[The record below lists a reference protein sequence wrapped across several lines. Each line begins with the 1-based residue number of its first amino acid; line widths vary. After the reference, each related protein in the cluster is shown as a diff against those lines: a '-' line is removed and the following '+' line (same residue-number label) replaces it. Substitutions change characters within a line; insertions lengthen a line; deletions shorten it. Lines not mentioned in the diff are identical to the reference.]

1 MKRKI
6 EIIKRPIAV
15 PSPVVA
21 RANARTTVDASLNL
35 QRRVTLDEKKR
46 DLKKINFSKTEP
58 IVTFSISSP
67 QDNTE
72 FSNNNVNPYDA
83 LANVTVD
90 KPEIIALTDFLP
102 CYDKLGDGNTLNS
115 IGTFFQAKQ
124 DANLISCVDSLKNIF
139 ETIKLQKQA
148 EETTQITIK
157 KTIETAR
164 QDLYTFCDTI
174 ESGLNSLMAGV
185 TDTKR
190 ALNFKTDFSYTVTN
204 LSVPEDL
211 KNLATVDELTNTPR
225 EHWSNWTSTK
235 TWLQMCLEFRE
246 ALQMGV
252 SSNDGLFVIESSD
265 ASPPTNVSSAY
276 LLHEPQNRKN
286 KLTFN
291 KKQLSLFT
299 FYSNTNNV
307 LDLTSQEIL
316 DTLQSQLILSF
327 TTEQHS
333 ILNVPMQDLIGEDVT
348 QKSKSI
354 ARLSY
359 LIAKE
364 LKYSS
369 ELRKLL
375 YNESQLL
382 TDLNY
387 PTNNLNKEDNVIF
400 WNYLIGKVGRD
411 ITDIPKNPYSFN
423 SLTAIA
429 QRREFLSNNT
439 NNEIEV
445 LSFENSYVNDDV
457 QAADNVSRNAILT
470 PGSIYY
476 IDELFETKNLFQTS
490 NINSF
495 RDSVRIAANS
505 VKDICSAQDA
515 NNTQFLFDKLITP
528 RSKGDLVYTKPASSN
543 DSPITFSGVATAQ
556 QELDSTQNSD
566 SNFELSFKN
575 INNIIRNPLQLI
587 RFLENKLLTEDYL
600 PRLSEPLNVKK
611 SPDVSPL
618 LISFAL
624 DNIDKVHKNNNLLAL
639 LYIYVIAKVDAILK
653 INSGTQTN
661 HKLKNI
667 TDKIKTYFIEHF
679 ANSRTVNGNFFQ
691 DNFIDLDQTIDSR
704 QSMLTLDKIA
714 LVIASIVMQF
724 NKQDSSN
731 VSTSDVANPFTFG
744 RELEKT
750 FYTGIQKESLTCL
763 MFFLCCLMVNEVNFQ
778 TITALINDRG
788 KKFFVIQQT
797 RPPVE
802 KLEYFNNTDTI
813 DLYSTQTTVG
823 IGGVKQFN
831 IYRYDEVILEA
842 EYKIWSETVKLKK
855 MSSWFACYLTLLDG
869 KLTNLI
875 NQFQNNSNTYRQ
887 IYDPI
892 NDILRD
898 GNLVARLFGIEQL
911 DLLKSKLSYLKTR
924 LNPNYDSGLKTLVP
938 YFATLK
944 NEDLKVLNNLL
955 PLEDLHLA
963 SWNFLLKE
971 YLKKD
976 KFKAPA
982 ANNLKIISVGIPQ
995 KLYRRLRKPTNAST
1009 LKDTIGQKNI
1019 VSINVYLED
1028 HLRPT
1033 LIHKPQK
1040 FIFDLQKYPIR
1051 TLNYYLDQAI
1061 GTLRLLG
1068 SREGEELENL
1078 SSSLIE
1084 FLPFFN
1090 LQNFQNISELRAENA
1105 ADLMQSNNNEFVAYS
1120 NILGEEQIRQ
1130 LGKNHIDSLFLEEYL
1145 KFSTGV
1151 SFDEQSFFNYE
1162 NTVKSLDSSTLGV
1175 NAITNGAIEY
1185 LKNTMFLGEET
1196 IKRNLITPKK
1206 FDRVFHISFDPDDF
1220 EIDEDLSKYDGQ
1232 DVIAYYKQL
1241 GIIEQTSNDK
1251 HKRVAAR
1258 HARVEFNS
1266 YYAELEVIA

>member
-157 KTIETAR
+157 KTIETTR

-211 KNLATVDELTNTPR
+211 KNLATVDELTNTSR

-892 NDILRD
+892 NDILQD